1 MAGDR
6 KPPSIYKP
14 LRNEKAILAAAR
26 QYRRRAAYERELYR
40 KVHDTI
46 SSSNETK
53 AHWEAAK
60 TERNAQ
66 GERVLMLIE
75 TGALK

>member
-1 MAGDR
+1 M
-6 KPPSIYKP
+6 KVPSIYQP

-26 QYRRRAAYERELYR
+26 QYRRKAAYERGLYR
-40 KVHDTI
+40 KVRDTI
-46 SSSNETK
+46 SSSYETRTR
-53 AHWEAAK
+53 WEAAK